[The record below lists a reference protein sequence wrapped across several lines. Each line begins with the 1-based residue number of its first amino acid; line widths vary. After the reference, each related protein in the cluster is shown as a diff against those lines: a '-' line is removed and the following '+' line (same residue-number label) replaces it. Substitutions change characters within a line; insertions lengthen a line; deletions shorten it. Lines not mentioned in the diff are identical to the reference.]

1 MEILPPR
8 IIVPLG
14 RGKEEDER
22 KEEQMPKYG
31 IRITNEEPRP
41 CVGWIMGEDRDV
53 RLFPDKAKAASYMKE
68 MLKDSRYSWNCKVE
82 VAEFTGWGK
91 E

>member
-1 MEILPPR
+1 M
-8 IIVPLG
+8 G

-41 CVGWIMGEDRDV
+41 CVGWIIGEDRDV
-53 RLFPDKAKAASYMKE
+53 RLFPDKSKAASYMKE

-91 E
+91 

>member
-8 IIVPLG
+8 IIILFG

-31 IRITNEEPRP
+31 IRITNEGPRL
-41 CVGWIMGEDRDV
+41 CIGWIIGEDRDV
-53 RLFPDKAKAASYMKE
+53 RLFPDKAKATSFMKE
-68 MLKDSRYSWNCKVE
+68 LLKDSRYSWNCKVE

-91 E
+91 